1 MTLPDGPNG
10 HPRCCLTPAE
20 RKSSVS
26 EGTSPHGCSIM
37 PARATSIVVWLALA
51 ALLCESTYAF
61 SLASVPGPIGMRRKT
76 TALLRM
82 CEPTSA
88 TAAATASD
96 NLDAD
101 TAASCPSP
109 LAPDGI
115 AMATTTFERP
125 FKGTSTL
132 KKTWVDRS
140 AATGLQFP
148 ANVFNS
154 YGKRQLKLTVSLAC
168 A

>member
-1 MTLPDGPNG
+1 M
-10 HPRCCLTPAE
+10 
-20 RKSSVS
+20 S